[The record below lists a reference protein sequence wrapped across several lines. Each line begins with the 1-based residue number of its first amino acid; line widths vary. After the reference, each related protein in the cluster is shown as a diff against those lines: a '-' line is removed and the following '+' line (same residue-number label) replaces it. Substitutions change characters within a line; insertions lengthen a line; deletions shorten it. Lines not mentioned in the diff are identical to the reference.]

1 MSSRIKRSPHDFVF
15 KEELGNGSYSRVYKA
30 VDRSD
35 PQRVYAV
42 KVCSKRHIIQEDKVK
57 YVTIEKNTLNLL
69 ARAHHPG
76 IIKLYSTFH
85 DEENLYFVLDFAAG
99 GELLTLLH
107 RVGRFSEP
115 CARHFIA
122 QLIDTTEFIHSQ
134 GVIHRD
140 FKPENVLLHRDGRL
154 MVTDF
159 GTATS
164 VTQENAAGGA
174 SFVGTAEYVSPE
186 LLLYNQCQ
194 FASDIWALGCML
206 YQFIQGVP
214 PFRGENELHTFE
226 KIVAL
231 DYPWASSHKG
241 GVVALVRRILTL
253 DPSQRPNL
261 TSIKQ
266 DKWFEQV
273 DWHNREVL
281 WKGIWQ
287 VQPPRQQQLEF
298 QYRNNNS
305 SSSNNNLPLA
315 KQRRRKPAKVANTT
329 SSIVEW
335 RRRLGIETHQI
346 DVSRKNAKPAATNN
360 NPISNNASMNGTGSS
375 NKSNKSIRSN
385 SMIKAQAVAHIQ
397 EQAELQA
404 RMRAPL
410 PKEPGSLTKSFTANK
425 PTPATAAATAQQSIH
440 SPLPLPQHRPHP
452 IPKSAS
458 SSLPTTASSA
468 PVNRPPTAPPLSN
481 PPVQSHPPITKPPTA
496 PTSQTRT
503 PSPGGT
509 VRAPIQPTMP
519 KTASPVNRVSPPVRN
534 DNHTSNGAHM
544 PPLQNPGLP
553 PTTAPVPMPAR
564 APALPPVTK
573 TSKGNINVSAPPATS
588 QPASGQPLPTQAPLT
603 ASAGKTIPSP
613 PKTAPPKLSLDTDQP
628 PSVLTNHNAFAAT
641 ASSKKKESEPGI
653 VKQDSMHIFEIPFNN
668 SGPDISLQSYK
679 RVDNDLIRKLV
690 TDHKSELRPKDQQPS
705 LLTLLK
711 DGTLQYRQR
720 DAGVCYMANVGD
732 NSLSMYDFEFYESQG
747 RGFLILEK
755 YHHKIWFVSLPKG
768 INNNSY
774 DNPQF
779 PVIGSDENWVDAIF
793 RARQLADDQGLVDRL
808 NNVEVSSPR
817 LSSPTIPMT
826 PIYPNSRIP
835 SGGSNTAKKYAAPN
849 NMVVSSSRSQVLHAL
864 NRNAG
869 VMDASMGASAAFKN
883 LQKK

>member
-30 VDRSD
+30 VDRSE

-69 ARAHHPG
+69 ARANHPG
-76 IIKLYSTFH
+76 IVRLHSTFH

-99 GELLTLLH
+99 GELLSLLH

-231 DYPWASSHKG
+231 DYPWANSNKG

-253 DPSQRPNL
+253 DPSQRPTL
-261 TSIKQ
+261 ASIKQ
-266 DKWFEQV
+266 DKWFEQI
-273 DWHNREVL
+273 DWGNKEAL

-287 VQPPRQQQLEF
+287 VQPQRQQHLDF
-298 QYRNNNS
+298 QYRNNNNS
-305 SSSNNNLPLA
+305 SSSNSNLPLA
-315 KQRRRKPAKVANTT
+315 KQKRRKPAKVGNTT

-335 RRRLGIETHQI
+335 RKRLGIETHQI
-346 DVSRKNAKPAATNN
+346 DINRKNVKSNAINN
-360 NPISNNASMNGTGSS
+360 NHSSNNITTNGS
-375 NKSNKSIRSN
+375 NKSNKSVRSN
-385 SMIKAQAVAHIQ
+385 SMIKAQAVAHVQ

-410 PKEPGSLTKSFTANK
+410 PKAPAGYVKPFMANK
-425 PTPATAAATAQQSIH
+425 PTATQQAIH
-440 SPLPLPQHRPHP
+440 SPLPLAQHRPHP

-458 SSLPTTASSA
+458 SSLPSTASPA
-468 PVNRPPTAPPLSN
+468 PLHRPPTAPPLSN
-481 PPVQSHPPITKPPTA
+481 PPLQPHPPISRPPTA
-496 PTSQTRT
+496 PSFQART
-503 PSPGGT
+503 PSPVGT
-509 VRAPIQPTMP
+509 ARPPFQPSIPRTTSP
-519 KTASPVNRVSPPVRN
+519 VGRASPPARKVNFTTNEVPKPQFQRP
-534 DNHTSNGAHM
+534 GM
-544 PPLQNPGLP
+544 PP
-553 PTTAPVPMPAR
+553 TSAPVP
-564 APALPPVTK
+564 APAQAPVFPPVTRAP
-573 TSKGNINVSAPPATS
+573 KGNINGPVPTATS
-588 QPASGQPLPTQAPLT
+588 QPMTTQPLPTQAPLIPST
-603 ASAGKTIPSP
+603 GKPISSP
-613 PKTAPPKLSLDTDQP
+613 PKTAPPKLSLDTGQP
-628 PSVLTNHNAFAAT
+628 PSVLTNGSTAVAT
-641 ASSKKKESEPGI
+641 TSSVRDLESGI
-653 VKQDSMHIFEIPFNN
+653 LKQDVVHIFEIPYND

-679 RVDNDLIRKLV
+679 RVDNDLIKKLV
-690 TDHKSELRPKDQQPS
+690 TDRKSELRPKDQQPS
-705 LLTLLK
+705 ILTLSK
-711 DGTLQYRQR
+711 DGTLQYKQR
-720 DAGVCYMANVGD
+720 NLGVHHMANVGD
-732 NSLSMYDFEFYESQG
+732 VSLSMYDFEFYENHG

-755 YHHKIWFVSLPKG
+755 YHHKIWFVSIPKG
-768 INNNSY
+768 TNN
-774 DNPQF
+774 NPQF
-779 PVIGSDENWVDAIF
+779 PIIGSDENWVDAIF
-793 RARQLADDQGLVDRL
+793 KARQLTDDQGLVDRL

-826 PIYPNSRIP
+826 PIYAKARTP
-835 SGGSNTAKKYAAPN
+835 SGGSNTPKKYVAPN

-869 VMDASMGASAAFKN
+869 VMDASMGASAAFKS